1 MSRRIRNQK
10 ETESLDVFPAFT
22 DLMSNAF
29 MILSLFLLLAL
40 IESQRLNYNLAKANE
55 RLGSAT
61 PITIDERSGNF
72 KFQSGSAELNPQLKK
87 YVRET
92 VIPKI
97 EKTIK
102 EKEGAIDFIQVI
114 GHTDGQA
121 NNKKSNLDEKIELI
135 ANGKNTI
142 NSLNPGSNA
151 DLGLMRALAVIQ
163 EIQKTKRF
171 NNIKFRAYSAGQ
183 LYLSSGD
190 LAPVNR
196 KADETRR
203 RIEIRFI
210 PPGKI
215 Q

>member
-1 MSRRIRNQK
+1 MYRRTRTQK
-10 ETESLDVFPAFT
+10 EPETLNIYPAFT

-40 IESQRLNYNLAKANE
+40 LQSQELNRKLQ
-55 RLGSAT
+55 SAT

-72 KFQSGSAELNPQLKK
+72 KFKSGSAELNPQLKK
-87 YVRET
+87 YVREK
-92 VIPKI
+92 VIPEI

-102 EKEGAIDFIQVI
+102 EKKGAIDFIQVI

-121 NNKKSNLDEKIELI
+121 NNKVSNLDQNIEAI

-142 NSLNPGSNA
+142 NTLNPGSNA

>member
-1 MSRRIRNQK
+1 MYRRTRSQK
-10 ETESLDVFPAFT
+10 EPETLNIYPAFT

-40 IESQRLNYNLAKANE
+40 LQSQELNRKLQ
-55 RLGSAT
+55 SAT
-61 PITIDERSGNF
+61 PITIDEKSGNF
-72 KFQSGSAELNPQLKK
+72 KFKSGSAELNPQLKK
-87 YVRET
+87 YVREK
-92 VIPKI
+92 VIPEI

-102 EKEGAIDFIQVI
+102 EKKGAIDFIQVI

-121 NNKKSNLDEKIELI
+121 NNKASNLDQNIEAI

-142 NSLNPGSNA
+142 NTLNPGSNA

-163 EIQKTKRF
+163 EIKKTKRF